1 MLDSE
6 KALEMLDREHPI
18 LVFLDNG
25 NVTDILIP
33 GDATPRELEDRSY
46 IQIDTSNDWTEEEAS
61 ELSTIATDDAGYV
74 SIPFSPLF
82 NPYEV
87 KYDDTW

>member
-6 KALEMLDREHPI
+6 KALELLEREHPI

-25 NVTDILIP
+25 SVTDMLIP

-46 IQIDTSNDWTEEEAS
+46 IQIDTSDNWTDEEAN
-61 ELSTIATDDAGYV
+61 ELSTIATEDAGYV
-74 SIPFSPLF
+74 SIPFHTLF